1 MKHRPEPDIIRL
13 SNISENRFLTGQTEF
28 GVENESSPQKTF
40 SSLLFSSLLFSS
52 LLFSSLLFSS
62 AARAAGEGS
71 GRGPYVQADLAYAYE
86 HITHDYP
93 EPAGAKK
100 GKISTV
106 SDYFRNI
113 RTHSIHPRVSVGYD
127 FGGWRIAADYARYRK
142 WNDSKYSVSI
152 KELKENKGENINVA
166 QYLKTENQENGSFHA
181 VSSLG
186 LSAVYDFKLN
196 DKFKPYIGA
205 RVAYGHIRH
214 QHRSVEQ
221 ETTIVTTYLQSGK
234 PSPIIRGPTPKPAHQ
249 ESNSIRRVGLG
260 VIAGVGFDIT
270 PNLTLDAGYRYHN
283 WGRLENTRFKTHE
296 ASLGVRY
303 RF

>member
-1 MKHRPEPDIIRL
+1 MNPARKKPSL
-13 SNISENRFLTGQTEF
+13 LF
-28 GVENESSPQKTF
+28 SSLLF

-62 AARAAGEGS
+62 AAQAASEGN
-71 GRGPYVQADLAYAYE
+71 GRGPYVQADLAYAAE
-86 HITHDYP
+86 RITHDYP
-93 EPAGAKK
+93 EPTGTKK
-100 GKISTV
+100 DKISTV

-113 RTHSIHPRVSVGYD
+113 RTRSVHPRVSVGYD
-127 FGGWRIAADYARYRK
+127 FGSWRIAADYARYRK
-142 WNDSKYSVSI
+142 WNDNKYSVNI
-152 KELKENKGENINVA
+152 ENVRIRKENGIRIDR
-166 QYLKTENQENGSFHA
+166 KTENQENGSFHA

-205 RVAYGHIRH
+205 RVAYGHVRH
-214 QHRSVEQ
+214 SIDS
-221 ETTIVTTYLQSGK
+221 TKKTIEFLTA
-234 PSPIIRGPTPKPAHQ
+234 PSNAPNGASTNYDISPKTQNAHQ

-270 PNLTLDAGYRYHN
+270 PKLTLDAGYRYHN

-296 ASLGVRY
+296 ASLGMRY

>member
-1 MKHRPEPDIIRL
+1 MRPTK
-13 SNISENRFLTGQTEF
+13 N
-28 GVENESSPQKTF
+28 F

-62 AARAAGEGS
+62 AAQAAGEDH

-93 EPAGAKK
+93 EPTGAKK

-142 WNDSKYSVSI
+142 WNNNKYSVDI
-152 KELKENKGENINVA
+152 KELGRNDKTSSGKKNHLNI
-166 QYLKTENQENGSFHA
+166 QTQKTERQENGTFHA

-186 LSAVYDFKLN
+186 LSTIYDF
-196 DKFKPYIGA
+196 DTGSRFKPYIGM
-205 RVAYGHIRH
+205 RVAYGHVRH
-214 QHRSVEQ
+214 QVRSVQQ
-221 ETTIVTTYLQSGK
+221 ETTAVTTY
-234 PSPIIRGPTPKPAHQ
+234 PSNGGTPSVTTEASTKKPAHH
-249 ESNSIRRVGLG
+249 ESRSISSLG
-260 VIAGVGFDIT
+260 FGAVAGVGIDIT
-270 PNLTLDAGYRYHN
+270 PKLTLDAGYRYHN

-296 ASLGVRY
+296 ASLGMRY

>member
-1 MKHRPEPDIIRL
+1 M
-13 SNISENRFLTGQTEF
+13 
-28 GVENESSPQKTF
+28 
-40 SSLLFSSLLFSS
+40 
-52 LLFSSLLFSS
+52 
-62 AARAAGEGS
+62 
-71 GRGPYVQADLAYAYE
+71 QADLAYAYE

-93 EPAGAKK
+93 DAAGANK

-142 WNDSKYSVSI
+142 W
-152 KELKENKGENINVA
+152 KESNSSTN
-166 QYLKTENQENGSFHA
+166 TENSENQHNRTKIETGHQGNGTFHA
-181 VSSLG
+181 ASSLG
-186 LSAVYDFKLN
+186 LSTIYDF
-196 DKFKPYIGA
+196 DTGSRFKPYIGA
-205 RVAYGHIRH
+205 RVAYGHVRH
-214 QHRSVEQ
+214 QVRSVEQ
-221 ETTIVTTYLQSGK
+221 ETEIVTTYPKKGA
-234 PSPIIRGPTPKPAHQ
+234 PSPIPGAPTKKPAHH
-249 ESNSIRRVGLG
+249 ESRSISSLG
-260 VIAGVGFDIT
+260 FGAVAGVGIDIT

>member
-1 MKHRPEPDIIRL
+1 MNPARKKP
-13 SNISENRFLTGQTEF
+13 
-28 GVENESSPQKTF
+28 
-40 SSLLFSSLLFSS
+40 SLLFSSLLFSS
-52 LLFSSLLFSS
+52 LLFSSLPFPS
-62 AARAAGEGS
+62 AAQAASEGN

-93 EPAGAKK
+93 EPTAQKK
-100 GKISTV
+100 SKISTV

-142 WNDSKYSVSI
+142 WNNNKYSVNI
-152 KELKENKGENINVA
+152 KELERNENKNSGGNHLNIKT
-166 QYLKTENQENGSFHA
+166 QKTEHQENGTFHA

-186 LSAVYDFKLN
+186 LSTVYDFRVN
-196 DKFKPYIGA
+196 DKFKPYIGV
-205 RVAYGHIRH
+205 RVGYGHVRH
-214 QHRSVEQ
+214 GIDSTKKTKNTLTAYPGGAGTEP
-221 ETTIVTTYLQSGK
+221 TIYPDGHQK
-234 PSPIIRGPTPKPAHQ
+234 KDAHH
-249 ESNSIRRVGLG
+249 ESDSIRRVGFG

-270 PNLTLDAGYRYHN
+270 PKLTLDAGYRYHN

>member
-1 MKHRPEPDIIRL
+1 MRSTK
-13 SNISENRFLTGQTEF
+13 NF
-28 GVENESSPQKTF
+28 SSLLF

-62 AARAAGEGS
+62 AAQAAGEDN
-71 GRGPYVQADLAYAYE
+71 GRGPYVQADLAYAAE
-86 HITHDYP
+86 RITHDYP
-93 EPAGAKK
+93 EPTAPGKN
-100 GKISTV
+100 KISTV

-127 FGGWRIAADYARYRK
+127 FGSWRIAADYARYRK
-142 WNDSKYSVSI
+142 WNNSKYSVSI
-152 KELKENKGENINVA
+152 KELKSKSKSKSKSKKE
-166 QYLKTENQENGSFHA
+166 LKTVNQENGTFHA

-205 RVAYGHIRH
+205 RVAYGHVRH
-214 QHRSVEQ
+214 SISTKKTIEV
-221 ETTIVTTYLQSGK
+221 TTVPSNAPNGAVTTYN
-234 PSPIIRGPTPKPAHQ
+234 TDPKTQ
-249 ESNSIRRVGLG
+249 NDYQSNSIRRVGLG

-296 ASLGVRY
+296 ASLGMRY

>member
-1 MKHRPEPDIIRL
+1 MNPAPKKP
-13 SNISENRFLTGQTEF
+13 
-28 GVENESSPQKTF
+28 
-40 SSLLFSSLLFSS
+40 SLLFSS

-62 AARAAGEGS
+62 AAQAASEDG

-93 EPAGAKK
+93 EPTAQKK
-100 GKISTV
+100 GTTISTV

-113 RTHSIHPRVSVGYD
+113 RTHSVHPRVSVGYD

-152 KELKENKGENINVA
+152 KELKNNKK
-166 QYLKTENQENGSFHA
+166 KTENQENGSFHA

-186 LSAVYDFKLN
+186 LSAVYDFRVN

-205 RVAYGHIRH
+205 RVAYGHVRH
-214 QHRSVEQ
+214 SIDSTKKITQFLTVAGTPGRVPGVYKAS
-221 ETTIVTTYLQSGK
+221 TTPG
-234 PSPIIRGPTPKPAHQ
+234 AHQ

-270 PNLTLDAGYRYHN
+270 PKLTLDAGYRYHN

-296 ASLGVRY
+296 ASLGMRY

>member
-1 MKHRPEPDIIRL
+1 
-13 SNISENRFLTGQTEF
+13 
-28 GVENESSPQKTF
+28 
-40 SSLLFSSLLFSS
+40 S

-62 AARAAGEGS
+62 AAQAASEDN
-71 GRGPYVQADLAYAYE
+71 GRGPYVQADLAYAAE
-86 HITHDYP
+86 RITHDYP
-93 EPAGAKK
+93 EPTGAKK
-100 GKISTV
+100 GTTISTV

-113 RTHSIHPRVSVGYD
+113 RTHSVHPRVSVGYD

-142 WNDSKYSVSI
+142 WNNNKYSVSI
-152 KELKENKGENINVA
+152 KNLQTHPGNGNRRDR
-166 QYLKTENQENGSFHA
+166 KTENQENGTFHA

-196 DKFKPYIGA
+196 DKFKPYIGV
-205 RVAYGHIRH
+205 RVAYGHVRH
-214 QHRSVEQ
+214 GIDSTKKITGTLTAAGAPGAAPTVYPPHKNTQDDHR
-221 ETTIVTTYLQSGK
+221 
-234 PSPIIRGPTPKPAHQ
+234 

>member
-1 MKHRPEPDIIRL
+1 MQPAK
-13 SNISENRFLTGQTEF
+13 N
-28 GVENESSPQKTF
+28 
-40 SSLLFSSLLFSS
+40 LLFSS

-62 AARAAGEGS
+62 AARAASEDG

-93 EPAGAKK
+93 KPTGAKK
-100 GKISTV
+100 GTTSTTISTV

-142 WNDSKYSVSI
+142 WNNNKYSVSI
-152 KELKENKGENINVA
+152 KELLRNDNASLPSGKRHLNIKT
-166 QYLKTENQENGSFHA
+166 QKTEHQENGTFHA
-181 VSSLG
+181 ASSLG
-186 LSAVYDFKLN
+186 LSTIYDF
-196 DKFKPYIGA
+196 DTGSRFKPYIGM
-205 RVAYGHIRH
+205 RVAYGHVRH
-214 QHRSVEQ
+214 QVRSVQQ
-221 ETTIVTTYLQSGK
+221 ETTTVTTYPSGGGAK
-234 PSPIIRGPTPKPAHQ
+234 TSVPSKMPPKPAYH
-249 ESNSIRRVGLG
+249 ENRSSRRLG
-260 VIAGVGFDIT
+260 FGAMAGVGIDVA
-270 PNLTLDAGYRYHN
+270 PGLTLDAGYRYHY

>member
-1 MKHRPEPDIIRL
+1 MNPAPK
-13 SNISENRFLTGQTEF
+13 N
-28 GVENESSPQKTF
+28 
-40 SSLLFSSLLFSS
+40 FSSLLFSS

-62 AARAAGEGS
+62 AAQAASEGN

-86 HITHDYP
+86 HITRDYP
-93 EPAGAKK
+93 DAAGLEK
-100 GKISTV
+100 GKKISTV

-142 WNDSKYSVSI
+142 WNNNKYSVSI
-152 KELKENKGENINVA
+152 KKLRSRYNK
-166 QYLKTENQENGSFHA
+166 KTENQENGTFHA

-205 RVAYGHIRH
+205 RVAYGHVRH
-214 QHRSVEQ
+214 SIDSTKK
-221 ETTIVTTYLQSGK
+221 TTGFLTTAGARGAAPTVY
-234 PSPIIRGPTPKPAHQ
+234 SPYKNTQDAHQ

-270 PNLTLDAGYRYHN
+270 PKLTLDAGYRYHN

-296 ASLGVRY
+296 ASLGMRY

>member
-1 MKHRPEPDIIRL
+1 M
-13 SNISENRFLTGQTEF
+13 SESK
-28 GVENESSPQKTF
+28 NESSPKK
-40 SSLLFSSLLFSS
+40 

-62 AARAAGEGS
+62 AAQAAGEDH
-71 GRGPYVQADLAYAYE
+71 GRGPYVQADLAYAAE
-86 HITHDYP
+86 RITHDYP
-93 EPAGAKK
+93 KLTAQKK
-100 GKISTV
+100 DTISTV

-113 RTHSIHPRVSVGYD
+113 RTRSVHPRVSVGYD

-142 WNDSKYSVSI
+142 WNNSKYSVSI
-152 KELKENKGENINVA
+152 KELKNNNKK
-166 QYLKTENQENGSFHA
+166 KTENQENGSFHA

-205 RVAYGHIRH
+205 RVAYGHVRH
-214 QHRSVEQ
+214 SIDSTKKITAGAGGAGSPVR
-221 ETTIVTTYLQSGK
+221 
-234 PSPIIRGPTPKPAHQ
+234 PSYKSTQDAHHQ
-249 ESNSIRRVGLG
+249 SNSIRRVGLG

-270 PNLTLDAGYRYHN
+270 PKLTLDTGYRYHN

>member
-1 MKHRPEPDIIRL
+1 MNPARKKPSL
-13 SNISENRFLTGQTEF
+13 L
-28 GVENESSPQKTF
+28 F

-62 AARAAGEGS
+62 AAQAASEDG

-93 EPAGAKK
+93 EPTAPNKN
-100 GKISTV
+100 KISTV

-142 WNDSKYSVSI
+142 WNNNKYSVSI
-152 KELKENKGENINVA
+152 KELLRNKDNGNWQE
-166 QYLKTENQENGSFHA
+166 LKTENQENGSFHA

-205 RVAYGHIRH
+205 RVAYGHVKH
-214 QHRSVEQ
+214 QVHSVESK
-221 ETTIVTTYLQSGK
+221 TTTTFLK
-234 PSPIIRGPTPKPAHQ
+234 PGEGATQPGVIKDGPNSKPAHHQ
-249 ESNSIRRVGLG
+249 SNSIRRVGLG

-270 PNLTLDAGYRYHN
+270 PKLTLDAGYRYHN

-296 ASLGVRY
+296 ASLGMRY

>member
-1 MKHRPEPDIIRL
+1 
-13 SNISENRFLTGQTEF
+13 
-28 GVENESSPQKTF
+28 
-40 SSLLFSSLLFSS
+40 FSS

-62 AARAAGEGS
+62 AAQAASEDG
-71 GRGPYVQADLAYAYE
+71 GRGPYVQADLAYAAE
-86 HITHDYP
+86 RITHDYP
-93 EPAGAKK
+93 EPTGTKK
-100 GKISTV
+100 GTISTV

-142 WNDSKYSVSI
+142 WNNSKYSVDTE
-152 KELKENKGENINVA
+152 KVNENKGEKITVT
-166 QYLKTENQENGSFHA
+166 QYLKAENQENGTFHA

-205 RVAYGHIRH
+205 RVAYGHVRH
-214 QHRSVEQ
+214 SIDSTKKTIKV
-221 ETTIVTTYLQSGK
+221 TTVPSTAPNGAVTTYD
-234 PSPIIRGPTPKPAHQ
+234 TDPKTQ
-249 ESNSIRRVGLG
+249 NDYQSNSIRRVGLG
-260 VIAGVGFDIT
+260 VIAGVGFGIT
-270 PNLTLDAGYRYHN
+270 PKLTLDAGYRYHN

>member
-1 MKHRPEPDIIRL
+1 MRPTK
-13 SNISENRFLTGQTEF
+13 N
-28 GVENESSPQKTF
+28 F

-62 AARAAGEGS
+62 AAQAAGEDH

-93 EPAGAKK
+93 EPTGAKK

-142 WNDSKYSVSI
+142 WNNNKYSVDI
-152 KELKENKGENINVA
+152 KELGRNDKTSSGKKNHLNI
-166 QYLKTENQENGSFHA
+166 QTQKTERQENGTFHA

-186 LSAVYDFKLN
+186 LSTIYDF
-196 DKFKPYIGA
+196 DTGSRFKPYIGM
-205 RVAYGHIRH
+205 RVAYGHVRH
-214 QHRSVEQ
+214 QVHSMEK
-221 ETTIVTTYLQSGK
+221 ETTAVTTY
-234 PSPIIRGPTPKPAHQ
+234 PSNGGTPSVTTEASTKKPAHH
-249 ESNSIRRVGLG
+249 ESRSISSLG
-260 VIAGVGFDIT
+260 FGAVAGVGIDIT

>member
-1 MKHRPEPDIIRL
+1 MNPAPK
-13 SNISENRFLTGQTEF
+13 N
-28 GVENESSPQKTF
+28 
-40 SSLLFSSLLFSS
+40 FSSLLFSS

-62 AARAAGEGS
+62 AARAASEDG
-71 GRGPYVQADLAYAYE
+71 GRGPYVQADLAYAAE
-86 HITHDYP
+86 RITHDYP

-152 KELKENKGENINVA
+152 KELENNNKK
-166 QYLKTENQENGSFHA
+166 KTENQENGSFHA

-214 QHRSVEQ
+214 SIDSTKKITAGAGGAGSPVR
-221 ETTIVTTYLQSGK
+221 
-234 PSPIIRGPTPKPAHQ
+234 PSYKSTQDAHHQ
-249 ESNSIRRVGLG
+249 SNSIRRVGLG

-270 PNLTLDAGYRYHN
+270 PKLTLDTGYRYHN